1 MQQYL
6 IDIEYAATA
15 TIYSIWHELEEINK
29 LDKELQVL
37 IRVAQD
43 KYRRADNLQESED
56 IDDYM
61 TGVGLMWD
69 AYFTEDKEAFHK
81 DKEIDLKRKT
91 LLTHEFAIASLSG
104 SLLQMAKQGISII
117 HGGLANCPNGRLIG
131 TQALKQIIWQ
141 GRNQAIHFEEGNFN
155 PAVITCFDTLTKE
168 INPKF
173 NRFRTANLAF
183 DIVEL
188 LSWKSFIDFKN
199 DLSQLT

>member
-1 MQQYL
+1 MEQYL

-15 TIYSIWHELEEINK
+15 TINSIWHELEEINK
-29 LDKELQVL
+29 LDKDLQGL

-43 KYRRADNLQESED
+43 KYRRADSLQQSED

-61 TGVGLMWD
+61 TGIGLMWD

-81 DKEIDLKRKT
+81 DKEIDLKKQT
-91 LLTHEFAIASLSG
+91 FLTHEFAIASLSG

-117 HGGLANCPNGRLIG
+117 HSGLANCPDGRLIG
-131 TQALKQIIWQ
+131 TQNLKQIIWQ

-155 PAVITCFDTLTKE
+155 QAVITCFDTLTNE
-168 INPKF
+168 IDTKF
-173 NRFRTANLAF
+173 NRFRIANLAF

-188 LSWKSFIDFKN
+188 LNWKSFIDFKN
-199 DLSQLT
+199 DMAQFT